1 MIRVATISITRPSD
15 TAAYAIGDRI
25 WTSTSATGITS
36 AGSVFS
42 NLGET
47 MFGNGFIVK
56 AIMTTAAPVTGSP
69 ATGTYRLQL
78 FTLSSGQTLASGAVV
93 ADNSPLSFNFADSSK
108 YIGFIDFAT
117 WTTGVG
123 YSYSVVTGATI
134 AFQRGSIR
142 NESEQTGYPGPTAGS
157 LVNAGTLIGI
167 LEARTAIAAPNSG
180 QQFFIS
186 LTSNAAEG
194 VSLSFK

>member
-15 TAAYAIGDRI
+15 TTAYTIGDRI

-56 AIMTTAAPVTGSP
+56 AIMTTAAVVTGTP

-93 ADNSPLSFNFADSSK
+93 ADNSPLSFSFADSSK

-117 WTTGVG
+117 WTTGAG

-134 AFQRGSIR
+134 SFQRGSIR

-167 LEARTAIAAPNSG
+167 LEARTAITPNSG

>member
-15 TAAYAIGDRI
+15 TTAYAIGDRI

-56 AIMTTAAPVTGSP
+56 AIMTTAAAVTGTP

-93 ADNSPLSFNFADSSK
+93 ADNSPISFSFADSSK

-134 AFQRGSIR
+134 SFQRGSIR

-167 LEARTAIAAPNSG
+167 LEARTAITPSSG